1 VNHQDLPNIETA
13 VKRQLNE
20 SLAKIEQEL
29 QSDFLAINS
38 PIRYGLEQNVRA
50 GIESSG
56 NKQQSLT
63 VVLTTEGGTV
73 QVVER
78 LVEIMRHHYA
88 DVNFIVPDF
97 AMSAGTILAL
107 SGDEIYMDYFSRLGP
122 IDPQIQKGEQF
133 VPALSYL
140 LQYERLNEKA
150 KTGNFTAADAIL
162 LQKLDLA
169 ELDLYE
175 QARELSI
182 TLLKKWLSV
191 YKFKNWAEFE
201 SRKLPVTQADRETR
215 AKEIAAKLNDPH
227 FWHSHSRAISMKTL
241 RDELKLRINDLA
253 ESPELHKNIMEYYS
267 LLRSYM
273 SRHGFTSFVHTR
285 EFF

>member
-1 VNHQDLPNIETA
+1 MNLHDLPNIETA
-13 VKRQLNE
+13 VRLQLNE
-20 SLAKIEQEL
+20 SLTKIEQEL
-29 QSDFLAINS
+29 ECDFLAINS

-50 GIESSG
+50 AIESL
-56 NKQQSLT
+56 NKKRQCLT
-63 VVLTTEGGTV
+63 VVLTTPGGIV

-78 LVEIMRHHYA
+78 LVELMRHHY
-88 DVNFIVPDF
+88 DQVNFVVPDY

-122 IDPQIQKGEQF
+122 IDPQIQKGDQL

-140 LQYERLNEKA
+140 LQYERLGKKA
-150 KTGNFTAADAIL
+150 QAGEFTAADAVL

-191 YKFKNWAEFE
+191 YKFKNWTEFE
-201 SRKLPVTQADRETR
+201 TRKLPVGPEDRENR
-215 AKEIAAKLNDPH
+215 AREIAAKLNDPH
-227 FWHSHSRAISMKTL
+227 LWHSHSRAISMHTL
-241 RDELKLRINDLA
+241 RSELNLKINDLA
-253 ESPELHKNIMEYYS
+253 EKADLHRNIMEYHS
-267 LLRSYM
+267 LLGSYM
-273 SRHGFTSFVHTR
+273 DRHGRISFVHTR